1 MKGTIFALAGA
12 VMLAGCGG
20 GGKTASM
27 TPTPTRTVLAALP
40 EGHSLESG
48 TIPVGRSRTIYESG
62 GVRVVATCTGA
73 DCAIEVS
80 DNGVATVTGGRVTI
94 SVTGPTGTVTDPPA
108 TPGTPTPGTSTPV
121 PVVGDLPTPEGVLS
135 LPSEGGLDL
144 WEGSGSSL
152 VWLDPDSPLFR
163 FTRGPFAYE
172 FLAEPLSFIGTYEGK
187 AFLNYKGTDFLYTGT
202 ASMYYDGG
210 DIDVTINIP
219 GEFNHTWEGM
229 RLYSNNIER
238 DENELWQYDTMRVE
252 GNEYGY
258 AFDTLGTIPH
268 VHGLT
273 SGSTAGGYFGMYA
286 GYAGSYGGRHSPN
299 RAVDSG
305 LVERGTV
312 GRGGWGVSYSGSSR
326 TPAPELSHCSTDGR
340 KRYYCR

>member
-1 MKGTIFALAGA
+1 MKWTILALAVAGA
-12 VMLAGCGG
+12 LMLAGCGG
-20 GGKTASM
+20 SGKTASM
-27 TPTPTRTVLAALP
+27 TSTPTVLAGLP

-48 TIPVGRSRTIYESG
+48 TIPVGRSRTIYNSG

-73 DCAIEVS
+73 DCTIEVS
-80 DNGVATVTGGRVTI
+80 DSGIATVTGGRVTI
-94 SVTGPTGTVTDPPA
+94 SVTGPTGTVTDPP
-108 TPGTPTPGTSTPV
+108 GTPAPGTSTPI
-121 PVVGDLPTPEGVLS
+121 PVVGDLPTPEGTLS

-144 WEGSGSSL
+144 WEGPGSSL

-163 FTRGPFAYE
+163 FTRSPFAYE
-172 FLAEPLSFIGTYEGK
+172 FRTEPLSFIGTYEGK

-219 GEFNHTWEGM
+219 GEFNYTWEGL
-229 RLYSNNIER
+229 RLYSTNIER
-238 DENELWQYDTMRVE
+238 DENELWQFDTMRVK
-252 GNEYGY
+252 GDEYGY
-258 AFDTLGTIPH
+258 EFSDRVTEPNMT
-268 VHGLT
+268 GLT
-273 SGSTAGGYFGMYA
+273 SGSTAGGYFWTLA
-286 GYAGSYGGRHSPN
+286 GRDYPIRADSPS

-312 GRGGWGVSYSGSSR
+312 GSGAWGVSYSDSSR